1 MSAKETVDP
10 RTADIII
17 ESLRAGEVPREGLEH
32 FATGIDAHVAALEE
46 EFARITD
53 GRGRYRFLR
62 GEYGAGKTFF
72 LRNIAARARA
82 EGFVATYVRVSYP
95 EVPLHQPVAMY
106 RAITSGLGVH
116 HKMDNALRDLVDQWL
131 YKISERVADPDLGRG
146 LADDHP
152 QFAEAMAEESRRML
166 GIVADAAPAFA
177 QALDAYARASLR
189 GDTEIAR
196 SMLQWLSGD
205 DKVAASAR
213 KQALITGK
221 LGHQDVLGMLRA
233 LSTMVTQAGYRGLV
247 VLIDEVE
254 RLVKLPRSDS
264 RKTGL
269 ELIQNWMG
277 ALDAGQWPHAL
288 MVVAGTT
295 SFFDSPR
302 GVPMLEPLQ
311 QRIGPLN
318 AGPFPD
324 MDAVQLRLPPF
335 DVARLLA
342 VGKRVRE
349 LYEVCHAGTAHRVS
363 DAFLERLAREVS
375 GAFGGKVEVTP
386 RRYLREVVSV
396 LSRVRRYEAFVPE
409 EHYAF
414 QLDEAGAPALSDQ
427 ERAAREGR
435 SMVEAEQESLPESF
449 DL

>member
-1 MSAKETVDP
+1 MSVDP
-10 RTADIII
+10 RIADIII

-46 EFARITD
+46 ELGRIAD

-82 EGFVATYVRVSYP
+82 EGFAASYVRVSYP
-95 EVPLHQPVAMY
+95 EVPLHQPVAIY

-116 HKMDNALRDLVDQWL
+116 HKMDNALRDLLDQWL
-131 YKISERVADPDLGRG
+131 YKISERVADPELGRG
-146 LADDHP
+146 LSDDHP
-152 QFAEAMAEESRRML
+152 DFPEALAAESRRML
-166 GIVADAAPAFA
+166 GPVADAAPAFA

-189 GDTEIAR
+189 NDTEIAR
-196 SMLQWLSGD
+196 AMLQWMGGD
-205 DKVAASAR
+205 DKVAAAAR
-213 KQALITGK
+213 KYAFITGK
-221 LGHQDVLGMLRA
+221 LTSLDVLGMLRA
-233 LSTMVTQAGYRGLV
+233 LATVVAQAGYRGLV
-247 VLIDEVE
+247 VLVDEVE
-254 RLVKLPRSDS
+254 RLVKVPRADA

-277 ALDAGQWPHAL
+277 ALDAGQVPYTL

-311 QRIGPLN
+311 QRIGPLDT
-318 AGPFPD
+318 GPFPD

-335 DVARLLA
+335 DAGRLVA
-342 VGKRVRE
+342 VGKRVRD
-349 LYEVCHAGTAHRVS
+349 LYEACHPGTASRVS
-363 DAFLERLAREVS
+363 DTFLERLAREVA
-375 GAFGGKVEVTP
+375 GAFGGKMEVTP
-386 RRYLREVVSV
+386 RRYLRELVSV
-396 LSRVRRYEAFVPE
+396 LSRVRRHEAFAPE
-409 EHYAF
+409 EHYTF
-414 QLDEAGAPALSDQ
+414 RLDEAGAPALTDQ

-435 SMVEAEQESLPESF
+435 SMREAEQEMLPDKF